1 LATYLEFEK
10 KIKAI
15 QEDIIS
21 AQVRHDYEVAEAFK
35 KKLDKEVEKIYKNLS
50 DFQKLQ
56 LARHPD
62 RPYALDYI
70 NLIMHDKYEIHGDRH
85 FRDDAAILCYMGYIG
100 DEKVVVIGE
109 QKGRGT
115 KNKLKRN
122 FGMPH
127 PEGYRKALRAAKLA
141 EKFNLPLLMLIDTP
155 GAYPGIGAEERN
167 QSEAIARNLL
177 ELAELKTPT
186 VSVVIG
192 EGGSGGALAI
202 GVADKFAMMRYS
214 IFSVISPEGC
224 AAILW
229 NDPKKVETATNAL
242 KITPQDLKDLELI
255 DDIIN
260 EPLIGAHREKEA
272 AAEAIKEYFLD
283 EVEKLKAM
291 SEEERMDARYK
302 KLTAPGAFRDPAL
315 EEEEESTSI
324 LDSLNILKSSKK
336 EKSEEKVE
344 EKAENQN
351 DEQSQEDAQEAVEV
365 KTEEQENPSSDEAS
379 QEAVTQEKEEKEKN

>member
-1 LATYLEFEK
+1 MATYLDFEN
-10 KIKAI
+10 KIKHI

-21 AQVRHDYEVAEAFK
+21 AQVRHDEEGMEKLKA
-35 KKLDKEVEKIYKNLS
+35 KLDKEVSKIYTSLS

-56 LARHPD
+56 LARHID

-70 NLIMHDKYEIHGDRH
+70 NLIMRDKYEIHGDRH
-85 FRDDAAILCYMGYIG
+85 FRDDAAIICYIGYIG

-127 PEGYRKALRAAKLA
+127 PEGYRKALRAAKIA

-177 ELAELKTPT
+177 ELADLNTPT
-186 VSVVIG
+186 VSIVIG

-214 IFSVISPEGC
+214 VFSVISPEGC
-224 AAILW
+224 SAILW
-229 NDPKKVETATNAL
+229 NDPAKVETATNAM
-242 KITPQDLKDLELI
+242 KITSSDLKELDLI
-255 DDIIN
+255 DDVID
-260 EPLIGAHREKEA
+260 EPLIGAHRDKEG
-272 AAEAIKEYFLD
+272 AAEAISAYFLS
-283 EVEKLKAM
+283 ELEKLKAM
-291 SEEERMDARYK
+291 TPEERMNTRYE
-302 KLTAPGAFRDPAL
+302 KLVRPGAF
-315 EEEEESTSI
+315 
-324 LDSLNILKSSKK
+324 
-336 EKSEEKVE
+336 
-344 EKAENQN
+344 AE
-351 DEQSQEDAQEAVEV
+351 
-365 KTEEQENPSSDEAS
+365 
-379 QEAVTQEKEEKEKN
+379 